1 MDNHAP
7 IEVTRVR
14 LVAALPVA
22 PCCPAFA
29 RPLGHLSEPSIAVQ
43 PARFRAH
50 DARTTDEL
58 LQLIKRCH
66 QGSRTIIA
74 VLPDLDQVRDHFPR
88 ARAWHE
94 YSLNSYLGCCLKPLT
109 YKHFAF
115 RVVFVSR
122 PPILFVSLR
131 GHRGS

>member
-1 MDNHAP
+1 LDNHAP

-74 VLPDLDQVRDHFPR
+74 VLPDLDQVRDHFPSALLLARSCIAWGETSAVLTKDNLGR
-88 ARAWHE
+88 ARK
-94 YSLNSYLGCCLKPLT
+94 SLERSNKG
-109 YKHFAF
+109 
-115 RVVFVSR
+115 
-122 PPILFVSLR
+122 
-131 GHRGS
+131 